1 MGSHLPW
8 ALAQEAGTKT
18 MLSSRE
24 CHGEAATGPAMQV
37 LSKGASVGT
46 TAPLQTRASEKAAV
60 LKESRQEDEP
70 NAEESAMEHL
80 E

>member
-1 MGSHLPW
+1 MPW

-18 MLSSRE
+18 VLSSRE

-37 LSKGASVGT
+37 LPKGASVRT
-46 TAPLQTRASEKAAV
+46 TVPLQTRASEKAAV
-60 LKESRQEDEP
+60 LKEPMQEDEP
-70 NAEESAMEHL
+70 NAEESEVEHL